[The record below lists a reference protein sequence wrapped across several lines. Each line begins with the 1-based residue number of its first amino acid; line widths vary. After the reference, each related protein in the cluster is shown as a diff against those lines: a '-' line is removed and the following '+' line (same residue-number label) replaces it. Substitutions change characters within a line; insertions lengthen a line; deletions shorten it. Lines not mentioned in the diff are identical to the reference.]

1 MLKLRLV
8 MYYLGMVDL
17 RICKMIASELDI
29 KRTDA
34 DKCHKLDIQG
44 YVSSC
49 HLVVLSYEMG
59 EDFAAFVHLIYIVS
73 DRKSVV

>member
-1 MLKLRLV
+1 
-8 MYYLGMVDL
+8 
-17 RICKMIASELDI
+17 MIASELDI

-73 DRKSVV
+73 NGMMK

>member
-59 EDFAAFVHLIYIVS
+59 